1 MWGTDGTV
9 NNVLSY
15 EMAVD
20 LNMLRPHMERRITG
34 DEGSSH
40 IIAVHLHRTFWREA
54 KLGEKRA

>member
-20 LNMLRPHMERRITG
+20 LNMIRPHMERRITG

-40 IIAVHLHRTFWREA
+40 IIAVY
-54 KLGEKRA
+54 

>member
-1 MWGTDGTV
+1 MWSTDGTV

-34 DEGSSH
+34 DEDSSH
-40 IIAVHLHRTFWREA
+40 IIAVPLHRTFGREA